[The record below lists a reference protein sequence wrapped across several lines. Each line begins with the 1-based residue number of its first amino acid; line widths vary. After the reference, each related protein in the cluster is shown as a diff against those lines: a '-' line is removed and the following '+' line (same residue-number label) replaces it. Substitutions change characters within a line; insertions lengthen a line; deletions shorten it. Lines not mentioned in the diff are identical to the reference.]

1 MCGSFL
7 DSAQAQ
13 VETRTP
19 GLLLVV
25 LRDWAWFTTAKWA
38 DYEPDGA
45 QNTNSTTHMLANKKY
60 MY

>member
-45 QNTNSTTHMLANKKY
+45 QNTNSTTHIC
-60 MY
+60 